1 MSGGPL
7 IEINKN
13 YDNKSSFYDYSVIGV
28 NSS

>member
-7 IEINKN
+7 IEINELYN
-13 YDNKSSFYDYSVIGV
+13 NESSFYDYSVIGV